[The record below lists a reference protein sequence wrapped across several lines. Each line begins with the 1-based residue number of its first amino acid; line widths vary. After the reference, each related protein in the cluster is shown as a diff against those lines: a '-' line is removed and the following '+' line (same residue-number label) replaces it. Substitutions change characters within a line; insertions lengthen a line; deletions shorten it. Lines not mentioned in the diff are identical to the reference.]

1 MKSFSGAKKQDLE
14 QYVTPHL
21 EHGKPDIVAIQV
33 RNIGQKMYRTKDMI
47 FISEIR
53 IWQILMIKL

>member
-21 EHGKPDIVAIQV
+21 EHDKPDIVAIQV
-33 RNIGQKMYRTKDMI
+33 RNIGQKMYWTKDMI

-53 IWQILMIKL
+53 IW

>member
-1 MKSFSGAKKQDLE
+1 MTSFSGAQIQDLE
-14 QYVTPHL
+14 HYLTPHL
-21 EHGKPDIVAIQV
+21 EHDKPDIVAIQV

-53 IWQILMIKL
+53 IW

>member
-14 QYVTPHL
+14 QYVTPYL
-21 EHGKPDIVAIQV
+21 EHDKPDIVAIQV

-53 IWQILMIKL
+53 IW